1 MPPAQT
7 KTGDS
12 VKNLSTL
19 SPELQ
24 YEQSVFRKITVRLIP
39 LLFGCY
45 LVSYIDRVNVGF
57 AKLQM
62 MDDLGMTATA
72 FGFAAG
78 IFFAGYVAFEI
89 PSNLL
94 LLRIGARKTLARI
107 MLLWGIAST
116 ATAFV
121 TSEFSFFMVRF
132 LLGAFEAGF
141 APGVLLFLTFW
152 YPKELRARM
161 MSYILMGTAVAGII
175 TGPVSGLIITHMNGV
190 AGLAGW
196 RWMFIIEAIPALILS
211 VVVLIWLADGPASAK
226 WLNPAELSVVQRA
239 HARDAEAAPQV
250 KEHSFIGAL
259 KQYRVWMLALIYFT
273 ISAAGYVLS
282 FWLPTIVSGLGDFSL
297 VQTGL
302 LTAIPFGAAAIMM
315 PVFARSSDRR
325 QERGWHIAII
335 GAVGVSGILIAVNVD
350 NPAVALAFFTVGTV
364 GILGTLPIFWALPS
378 EWLTGSAAAGGI
390 AFVNS
395 IGATGGFVA
404 PYLMG
409 YLEDRT
415 GSSTTG
421 LYVVSI
427 SMAVGLVAVVVLTRL
442 NATTHDRVAVS

>member
-1 MPPAQT
+1 MR
-7 KTGDS
+7 
-12 VKNLSTL
+12 VKNLVTL
-19 SPELQ
+19 SPELRD
-24 YEQSVFRKITVRLIP
+24 EQSVFRKITVRLIP

-62 MDDLGMTATA
+62 MDDLGMSATA

-94 LLRIGARKTLARI
+94 LLRIGAKKTLARI

-121 TSEFSFFMVRF
+121 TSEFSFFVVRF

-152 YPKELRARM
+152 YPKALRARM

-175 TGPVSGLIITHMNGV
+175 TGPVSGLILTHMNGV
-190 AGLAGW
+190 AGLDGW
-196 RWMFIIEAIPALILS
+196 RWMFIIEAIPAVILG
-211 VVVLIWLADGPASAK
+211 VVVLIWLADGPDSAK
-226 WLNPAELSVVQRA
+226 WLNPVELAVVQRA
-239 HARDAEAAPQV
+239 HARDTDAAPQP

-302 LTAIPFGAAAIMM
+302 LTAIPFGAAAILM

-335 GAVGVSGILIAVNVD
+335 GAVGVSGILIAINTA
-350 NPAVALAFFTVGTV
+350 NPTVALAFFTVGTV

-395 IGATGGFVA
+395 VGATGGFVA

-427 SMAVGLVAVVVLTRL
+427 SMAVGLVVVVVLTRL
-442 NATTHDRVAVS
+442 NVTTRQRVAVS